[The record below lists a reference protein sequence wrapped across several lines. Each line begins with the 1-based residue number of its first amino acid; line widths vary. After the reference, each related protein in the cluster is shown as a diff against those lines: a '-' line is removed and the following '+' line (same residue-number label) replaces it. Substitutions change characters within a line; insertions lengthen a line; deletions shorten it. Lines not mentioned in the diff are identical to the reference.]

1 MGARLL
7 NYDAVKQTQDKNYF
21 CVCTVQSLRKLN
33 QSNGQD
39 NDEDQKIQT
48 PVRTPQCLS
57 CTEGPDLDTALEVWP
72 HQCPAQG
79 DNPCP
84 APAGH
89 TIADPG
95 QDAIALLGP
104 WAHPGSRS
112 AAGTSTPRS
121 FPATLSQPVAL
132 TGIVVT
138 QGQDPAL
145 GLVEPHTIGLS
156 PWIQP
161 GQIPLQ
167 SLPALQQTNT
177 PAKRIGPNWGA
188 RLLNGHQ
195 LEVTPLTI
203 TLGLAIQPVFNPVK
217 GAPV

>member
-1 MGARLL
+1 MYTPSSLSCSSQHWCSRPFPSSVALL
-7 NYDAVKQTQDKNYF
+7 
-21 CVCTVQSLRKLN
+21 CTHS
-33 QSNGQD
+33 
-39 NDEDQKIQT
+39 
-48 PVRTPQCLS
+48 TPQCLS

-132 TGIVVT
+132 PGAAVT

-177 PAKRIGPNWGA
+177 PSQLGVICKLTECTQTLIKVSHGDIKQNSTSNEIKYIKCATGT
-188 RLLNGHQ
+188 LLH
-195 LEVTPLTI
+195 V
-203 TLGLAIQPVFNPVK
+203 A
-217 GAPV
+217 